1 MNVYKKTG
9 AAIFI
14 VLVMVAIGSLYNNTN
29 RTSESQSDGYALND
43 DIKQPTALRVTTL
56 QGEDL
61 TKIDAW
67 LAQQNET
74 GLKSASI
81 P

>member
-14 VLVMVAIGSLYNNTN
+14 VFIMVAIGSLYNTN
-29 RTSESQSDGYALND
+29 QTTESQSDGYALND
-43 DIKQPTALRVTTL
+43 DTKQPTALHVTTL

-61 TKIDAW
+61 TRIDAW
-67 LAQQNET
+67 LAEQNET